1 MSMTLTTVLVVHILI
16 SIALIGLVLIQRG
29 KGADMGAAF
38 GAGASGTVFGSQG
51 SGNFLTRTT
60 AILATGFFVTSLVLA
75 FLALSQTR
83 VSDSLEGSVIVQQ
96 DTPAAPA
103 EVPTLSTD
111 ATDSAVPT
119 LPSDSGTDGN

>member
-96 DTPAAPA
+96 DAPAAPA
-103 EVPTLSTD
+103 DVPTLSTD